1 MNTKYNGFKVTFA
14 DGQFPVYRSTWE
26 EANSDAGRYFLTTGK
41 EAKVWGFVGDTL
53 HLIKTW
59 RKASRT

>member
-1 MNTKYNGFKVTFA
+1 MNTKYNGFKVTFQ
-14 DGQFPVYRSTWE
+14 DGQFPIHCAMYE
-26 EANSDAGRYFLTTGK
+26 DANAAAGRYFLTTGK